1 MTIKMG
7 IPNKGRL
14 YERSVELLIK
24 SGIDLGEDWGRSLC
38 ITAKAQDIEVM
49 FVRAADIPTFIN
61 AGAIDFGITGDDLV
75 AESGYKLRKLSNL
88 EFGACH
94 LAVAAP
100 ESSGIRKAEDIPDGT
115 RIATSFPNM
124 TKRFFDKLGK
134 KVKIV
139 EIGGAAEIM
148 PYLGVSDMIS
158 DLVATGSTLKMNR
171 LVEVCRILDSQA
183 AVFSKEK
190 MDPAVAAKVNDVV
203 ESMKSVIDAEDKK
216 YLMANVP
223 RAKLRDVEKLMPGIG
238 GPTVMELSGN
248 PDMVAVQAVI
258 SGREMFNVI
267 NSLKKLGATGI
278 LTIAMD
284 RLVE

>member
-14 YERSVELLIK
+14 YERSVELLTK

-75 AESGYKLRKLSNL
+75 AESGYKLKKLSNL

-100 ESSGIRKAEDIPDGT
+100 DASGIKKAADIPDGA
-115 RIATSFPNM
+115 RIATSFPNV
-124 TKRFFDKLGK
+124 TRKFFEKLGK
-134 KVKIV
+134 KVEIV

-148 PYLGVSDMIS
+148 PYLGVSDLIS

-171 LVEVCRILDSQA
+171 LVEVCKILDSQA
-183 AVFSKEK
+183 AVFAKEK
-190 MDPAVAAKVNDVV
+190 MDAAVAAKVNDVV

-223 RAKLRDVEKLMPGIG
+223 KAKLKDVEKIVPGIG

-248 PDMVAVQAVI
+248 PGMVAVQVVI
-258 SGREMFNVI
+258 SGKDMFNII
-267 NSLKKLGATGI
+267 NNLKKLGATGI